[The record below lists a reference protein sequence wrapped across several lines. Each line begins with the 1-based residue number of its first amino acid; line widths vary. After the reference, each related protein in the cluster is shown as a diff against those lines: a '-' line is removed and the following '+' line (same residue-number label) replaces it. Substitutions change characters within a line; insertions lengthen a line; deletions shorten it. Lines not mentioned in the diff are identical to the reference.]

1 MSESKRGAGGK
12 PEGGRSGAG
21 EGRVKVP
28 PPPRQPAADARAS
41 LIHTIRSRMV
51 HPAGAVEM
59 DEHGR
64 QVFVKS
70 PIRCL
75 ENIEV
80 ALGTDPVFAKKI
92 DYDGFAGRLSYD
104 GAEVTDAVVTEIT
117 IGLGRTFDLRVPSA
131 QVAEVMGYLAER
143 KWARNPLQ
151 DYFGGLV
158 WDGAP
163 RIDLLL
169 TRALGVAD
177 SGLHRAISRAW
188 AISAAARALKPGCK
202 VDTVLILA
210 GKQGA
215 GKSTWCRTLFSDRF
229 FCDTRFK
236 LGDKDALQGLRGV
249 WCYELAEL
257 ASTRAKDA
265 EEVKAFLS
273 AQEDRFRPP
282 YGKSMI
288 TLKRSTIFVGTTNQ
302 PTFLAD
308 PTGAR
313 RFWPV
318 TVGKIDLAWTAAHRD
333 QLWAE
338 AAEAFRKGEPWW
350 LDDARE
356 QQIED
361 ARGIYEHDDPWHGSV
376 LAACSDE
383 GRRIEGVTAREVLMQ
398 TLGKDLADCSRGDEM
413 RVAGILG
420 AIGWVKKRS
429 QVLGRREMRWFPMT

>member
-1 MSESKRGAGGK
+1 MGSSTKGPQSGK
-12 PEGGRSGAG
+12 AAQDAPNI
-21 EGRVKVP
+21 KTP
-28 PPPRQPAADARAS
+28 PPPRSPTAQERER
-41 LIHTIRSRMV
+41 LIYTIRSRMV
-51 HPAGAVEM
+51 HPAEAM
-59 DEHGR
+59 QADEHGVMR
-64 QVFVKS
+64 WVKA

-92 DYDGFAGRLSYD
+92 DYDAFAGRLTYD

-117 IGLGRTFDLRVPSA
+117 IGIGRTFDLRVPSA
-131 QVAEVMGYLAER
+131 QVAEVMAYLAER
-143 KWARNPLQ
+143 RWARNPLQ
-151 DYFGGLV
+151 DYLAGLV
-158 WDGAP
+158 WDGVP
-163 RIDLLL
+163 RLDTLLQ
-169 TRALGVAD
+169 RALGVPD
-177 SGLHRAISRAW
+177 SPLYRAISRAW

-215 GKSTWCRTLFSDRF
+215 GKSTWCRTLFGAPF

-282 YGKSMI
+282 YGRSMI
-288 TLKRSTIFVGTTNQ
+288 TLKRSTVFVGTTNQ

-318 TVGKIDLAWTAAHRD
+318 SVGKIDLVWTAANRD
-333 QLWAE
+333 QVWAE
-338 AAEAFRKGEPWW
+338 AAAAVAAGEAWW
-350 LDDARE
+350 LDTAQE
-356 QQIED
+356 QAIED
-361 ARGIYEHDDPWHGSV
+361 ARGVYEHDDPWHGPIESM
-376 LAACSDE
+376 CSDAVKRQE
-383 GRRIEGVTAREVLMQ
+383 GITARDVLVH
-398 TLGKDLADCSRGDEM
+398 TLGKDLPDCSRGDEM

-420 AIGWVKKRS
+420 ALGWSKRRG
-429 QVLGRREMRWFPMT
+429 QTAGRREIRWYP

>member
-1 MSESKRGAGGK
+1 MSSDKIK
-12 PEGGRSGAG
+12 T
-21 EGRVKVP
+21 P
-28 PPPRQPAADARAS
+28 PPPGGTARAGNRAA
-41 LIHTIRSRMV
+41 LIFAIRSKMV
-51 HPAGAVEM
+51 HPHGAIET
-59 DEHGR
+59 DEHGQ

-92 DYDGFAGRLSYD
+92 DYDGFAARLTYD
-104 GAEVTDAVVTEIT
+104 GAEVTDAVITEIA

-131 QVAEVMGYLAER
+131 QVAEVMAYLAER
-143 KWARNPLQ
+143 RWARNPLKE
-151 DYFGGLV
+151 YFKALV
-158 WDGAP
+158 WDGVP
-163 RIDLLL
+163 RIDGLL
-169 TRALGVAD
+169 TRALGVPD
-177 SGLHRAISRAW
+177 SALTRSISRAW
-188 AISAAARALKPGCK
+188 AISAAARALQPGCK

-215 GKSTWCRTLFSDRF
+215 GKSTWCRALFGDRF

-288 TLKRSTIFVGTTNQ
+288 TLKRSTVFVGTTNQ

-318 TVGKIDLAWTAAHRD
+318 SVGAIDLAWTRASRD
-333 QLWAE
+333 QIWAE
-338 AAEAFRKGEPWW
+338 AADAFAKGEPWW
-350 LDDARE
+350 LDTERE
-356 QQIED
+356 QQITEQ
-361 ARGIYEHDDPWHGSV
+361 REIYEHDDPWHGPIE
-376 LAACSDE
+376 AACSDHIK
-383 GRRIEGVTAREVLMQ
+383 RTEGVTARDVLVH
-398 TLGKDLADCSRGDEM
+398 TLGKDLQDCSRGDEM

-420 AIGWVKKRS
+420 ALGWSKKR
-429 QVLGRREMRWFPMT
+429 VTATGRREIRWFPMT

>member
-1 MSESKRGAGGK
+1 MADNKIKTPPAPDGKGGS
-12 PEGGRSGAG
+12 R
-21 EGRVKVP
+21 
-28 PPPRQPAADARAS
+28 AA
-41 LIHTIRSRMV
+41 LIFSIRSRMV
-51 HPAGAVEM
+51 HPAKAIEA

-75 ENIEV
+75 ENLEV

-92 DYDGFAGRLSYD
+92 DYDGFAGRLTYD

-117 IGLGRTFDLRVPSA
+117 IGIGRTFDLRMPSS

-143 KWARNPLQ
+143 RWARNPLQ
-151 DYFGGLV
+151 DYFAGLV
-158 WDGAP
+158 WDGVP
-163 RIDLLL
+163 RIDTLL
-169 TRALGVAD
+169 TRALGVED
-177 SGLHRAISRAW
+177 NELHRAISRAW

-288 TLKRSTIFVGTTNQ
+288 TLKRSTVFIGTTNQ

-318 TVGKIDLAWTAAHRD
+318 SVGKIDLEWTAENRD
-333 QLWAE
+333 QIWAE
-338 AAEAFRKGEPWW
+338 AAHAFSQGEPWW
-350 LDDARE
+350 LDTAME
-356 QQIED
+356 QEIEE
-361 ARGIYEHDDPWHGSV
+361 ARGVYEHDDPWHGPIE
-376 LAACSDE
+376 AGCSDPIKRAD
-383 GRRIEGVTAREVLMQ
+383 GLTARDVLVHM
-398 TLGKDLADCSRGDEM
+398 LGKDLQDCSRGDEM

-420 AIGWVKKRS
+420 SIGWAKKRT
-429 QVLGRREMRWFPMT
+429 QVLGRREIRWYP

>member
-1 MSESKRGAGGK
+1 MADSKIKTPPAPDGKGGS
-12 PEGGRSGAG
+12 R
-21 EGRVKVP
+21 
-28 PPPRQPAADARAS
+28 AA
-41 LIHTIRSRMV
+41 LIYAIRSRMV
-51 HPAGAVEM
+51 HPAGAIEP
-59 DEHGR
+59 DETGR

-75 ENIEV
+75 ENLEV

-92 DYDGFAGRLSYD
+92 DYDGFAGRLTYD

-117 IGLGRTFDLRVPSA
+117 IGIGRTFDLRMPSA

-151 DYFGGLV
+151 DYFAGLV
-158 WDGAP
+158 WDGVP
-163 RIDLLL
+163 RIDVLL
-169 TRALGVAD
+169 TRALGVRD

-215 GKSTWCRTLFSDRF
+215 GKSTWCRTLFNDRF

-288 TLKRSTIFVGTTNQ
+288 TLKRSTIFIGTTNQ

-318 TVGKIDLAWTAAHRD
+318 TVGKIDLEWTAEHRD
-333 QLWAE
+333 QIWAE
-338 AAEAFRKGEPWW
+338 AAHAFRQGEPWW
-350 LDDARE
+350 LDSVRE
-356 QQIED
+356 QEIED
-361 ARGIYEHDDPWHGSV
+361 ARGIYEHDDPWHGAV
-376 LAACSDE
+376 LAACSDD
-383 GRRIEGVTAREVLMQ
+383 RHRLAGVTAREVLMH
-398 TLGKDLADCSRGDEM
+398 TLGKELADCSRGDEM

-420 AIGWVKKRS
+420 ALGWSKRRE
-429 QVLGRREMRWFPMT
+429 QVDGRREMRWFP

>member
-1 MSESKRGAGGK
+1 MGEAKGQKSQGQPKIKTPAGPGERGGGS
-12 PEGGRSGAG
+12 R
-21 EGRVKVP
+21 
-28 PPPRQPAADARAS
+28 AALVYA
-41 LIHTIRSRMV
+41 IRSKMV
-51 HPAGAVEM
+51 HPSGATEI
-59 DEHGR
+59 DEHGQ

-92 DYDGFAGRLSYD
+92 DYDGFAGRLTYD

-117 IGLGRTFDLRVPSA
+117 IGLGRTFDLRMPSA

-143 KWARNPLQ
+143 RWARNPLQ
-151 DYFGGLV
+151 DYFRGLT
-158 WDGAP
+158 WDGVP
-163 RIDLLL
+163 RISTML

-177 SGLHRAISRAW
+177 TPLHRSISRAW

-215 GKSTWCRTLFSDRF
+215 GKSTWCRALFGEPF

-282 YGKSMI
+282 YGRSMI
-288 TLKRSTIFVGTTNQ
+288 TLKRSTVFVGTTNQ

-318 TVGKIDLAWTAAHRD
+318 SVGKIDLAWTREHRD

-338 AAEAFRKGEPWW
+338 AADAFAKGEPWW
-350 LDDARE
+350 LDTERE
-356 QQIED
+356 QEIED
-361 ARGIYEHDDPWHGSV
+361 ARGIYEHDDPWHGPIE
-376 LAACSDE
+376 AGCSDHIRRTE
-383 GRRIEGVTAREVLMQ
+383 GITARDVLVHM
-398 TLGKDLADCSRGDEM
+398 LGKDLQDCSRGDEM

-420 AIGWVKKRS
+420 SIGWSKKRV
-429 QVLGRREMRWFPMT
+429 QVLGRREIRWFP